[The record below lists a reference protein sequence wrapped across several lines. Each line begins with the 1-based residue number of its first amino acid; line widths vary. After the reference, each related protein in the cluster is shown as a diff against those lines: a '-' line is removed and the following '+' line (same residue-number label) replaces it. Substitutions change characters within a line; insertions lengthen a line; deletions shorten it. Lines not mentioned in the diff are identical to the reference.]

1 MAQEKIRVG
10 VVGLGRS
17 GWDIHVHHLRKL
29 PDLFQIVAV
38 SDPDKARQTQARDEF
53 KCKTYDTLEEFLKDP
68 AIELAVIATPSHF
81 HAANSIAALQAG
93 KAVVCE
99 KPMATTFAEADSII
113 ETAKKTGKPFTVF
126 QNYRYYPFFQKIQKI
141 IASGVLGRIVE
152 VKIAWHGFGRRWD
165 WQTQKKFGGGTL
177 RNTCPHAIDMALLLF
192 GPGQPEV
199 FCHLDKVLTLGDAED
214 HVKLILKGPN
224 APTIDIEVTAA
235 CAYGQEPW
243 LIMGQRGTLAGDNS
257 KLRWKY
263 YKPEELPKREL
274 DLKPT
279 PDRSYNSDQIKFYE
293 ETWSESDDK
302 SLGHT
307 QYYVDV
313 YDSLRNNK
321 PFAVTPEHVRRQ
333 MCIIE
338 KCFQLS
344 PV

>member
-1 MAQEKIRVG
+1 MAGTGSSWARRHPR
-10 VVGLGRS
+10 GR
-17 GWDIHVHHLRKL
+17 
-29 PDLFQIVAV
+29 
-38 SDPDKARQTQARDEF
+38 
-53 KCKTYDTLEEFLKDP
+53 
-68 AIELAVIATPSHF
+68 
-81 HAANSIAALQAG
+81 
-93 KAVVCE
+93 
-99 KPMATTFAEADSII
+99 
-113 ETAKKTGKPFTVF
+113 
-126 QNYRYYPFFQKIQKI
+126 
-141 IASGVLGRIVE
+141 
-152 VKIAWHGFGRRWD
+152 
-165 WQTQKKFGGGTL
+165 
-177 RNTCPHAIDMALLLF
+177 
-192 GPGQPEV
+192 
-199 FCHLDKVLTLGDAED
+199 
-214 HVKLILKGPN
+214 
-224 APTIDIEVTAA
+224 
-235 CAYGQEPW
+235 
-243 LIMGQRGTLAGDNS
+243 NS